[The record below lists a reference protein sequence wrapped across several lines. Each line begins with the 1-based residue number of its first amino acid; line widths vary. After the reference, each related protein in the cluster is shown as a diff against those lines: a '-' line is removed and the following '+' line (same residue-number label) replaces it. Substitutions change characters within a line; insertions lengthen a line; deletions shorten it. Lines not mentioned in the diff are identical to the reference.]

1 MVVSFTADFMPANIE
16 AEEAILG
23 GILIDPIAIM
33 RVENILRPEAL
44 AISAHQQ
51 IYRAALA
58 LRSLEKPTDLMSVT
72 SFLADRNLLEL
83 VGGQSKLAMLV
94 DRTVSAV
101 NIDQCAL
108 LVVDKFVRRK
118 LIEVGHDLVQLGCK
132 TSTELDAILEEAE
145 EKIFALNKYK
155 EERQKAMRPIS
166 EYCQEL
172 WRYLE
177 EIEEQRLQNANYFP
191 GISTGF
197 YDLDDLLGGGFYRG
211 ELIVVGGRPGS
222 GKTALA
228 CALGYNIASRGGD
241 GRVLMFSMEMPGRD
255 LAARLIALESGV
267 SVKDIRQVN
276 LTGKYDQFVGA
287 LGKVSEADFWI
298 DESLEPSASEIRSRV
313 REFVCEYGSL
323 GLVIVDYLQLM
334 VNSADEN
341 VVNKISEITRQMKI
355 LAREI
360 DAPVVLLSQLNRGV
374 ETRTNKRPSLSDLRG
389 SGGIEQDA
397 DVVLGVYRDDYYNPD
412 SPDRGMAEI
421 IGLKGRN
428 SGTGTVK
435 LLFDAECCRFRNIY
449 RFG

>member
-1 MVVSFTADFMPANIE
+1 
-16 AEEAILG
+16 
-23 GILIDPIAIM
+23 
-33 RVENILRPEAL
+33 
-44 AISAHQQ
+44 
-51 IYRAALA
+51 
-58 LRSLEKPTDLMSVT
+58 
-72 SFLADRNLLEL
+72 
-83 VGGQSKLAMLV
+83 MLV

-101 NIDQCAL
+101 NIDQYAL
-108 LVVDKFVRRK
+108 LVVDKFVRRE
-118 LIEVGHDLVQLGCK
+118 LIKIGNDLVQLGYE
-132 TSTELDAILEEAE
+132 TSTELDAILNEAE
-145 EKIFALNKYK
+145 QKIFVLNKYK
-155 EERQKAMRPIS
+155 EERQKAMRPLS
-166 EYCQEL
+166 EYCHEL
-172 WRYLE
+172 WRYLD
-177 EIEEQRLQNANYFP
+177 EIEEQRLETANYCP

-211 ELIVVGGRPGS
+211 ELIVIGGRPGS

-228 CALGYNIASRGGD
+228 CALGYNIASLPRN

-255 LAARLIALESGV
+255 LAARLMALESGV

-276 LTGKYDQFVGA
+276 LAGKYEVLASA
-287 LGKVSEADFWI
+287 LGKVSDADFWI
-298 DESLEPSASEIRSRV
+298 DESLEPSPLEIRSRV
-313 REFVCEYGSL
+313 REFVCERGPL

-355 LAREI
+355 LAREV

-374 ETRTNKRPSLSDLRG
+374 ETRANKRPSLSDLRG

-397 DVVLGVYRDDYYNPD
+397 DVVLGVYRDDYYNRD
-412 SPDRGMAEI
+412 SPDRGIAEI

-449 RFG
+449 KLP